1 MKKYLFISFSNY
13 PVDKSS
19 ELRSRKRTGVCCST
33 PSGGSMLS
41 AGAPVSFQ
49 GMHINIRFEIKH
61 IFKLL
66 QLVKDVMISCP
77 AKGSFKNIM
86 LAHLEIF
93 FELSN
98 IPLVT

>member
-1 MKKYLFISFSNY
+1 MKKNLFLSFSNY

-98 IPLVT
+98 IPLVM

>member
-1 MKKYLFISFSNY
+1 MTFYKENIFILFSNY

-49 GMHINIRFEIKH
+49 GMHINIRFEKEH
-61 IFKLL
+61 IYKLL
-66 QLVKDVMISCP
+66 QLLKDAMISCP
-77 AKGSFKNIM
+77 AI
-86 LAHLEIF
+86 
-93 FELSN
+93 
-98 IPLVT
+98 

>member
-1 MKKYLFISFSNY
+1 MTFYKENVFFILVSNY

-49 GMHINIRFEIKH
+49 GMHINIRFEMKH
-61 IFKLL
+61 I
-66 QLVKDVMISCP
+66 
-77 AKGSFKNIM
+77 
-86 LAHLEIF
+86 
-93 FELSN
+93 SN
-98 IPLVT
+98 CCFL